1 MSSSD
6 RITGVM
12 CGILKACDIRVNE
25 KYFLLAFI
33 VRAVVPVSW
42 RFDANAKR
50 QVVRLTMCGR
60 YVRRGELALFAERFD
75 FLFNLPTPA
84 SCNIAPTNLAD
95 VVRMEEGGRRHS
107 QITWGFLPVW
117 AKDTKTRTI
126 NAKSETIHESK
137 MFKPSFQKRRC
148 LILADGVI
156 EWQSDG
162 KKKIP
167 HLFTLKDNQPF
178 AFAGIWNRTKLGEES
193 HESCAIL
200 TTNANPLFGRFHDRM
215 PVILQANAI
224 APWLDPEIEEP
235 EALKELLVPYSAEEM
250 ASVTISPKVN
260 DARYKAAD
268 CLEPTI
274 AAVSGDLF
282 AELS

>member
-1 MSSSD
+1 
-6 RITGVM
+6 M
-12 CGILKACDIRVNE
+12 CGILKACGERVNE
-25 KYFLLAFI
+25 KHFVFTLSVHALVPGIWA
-33 VRAVVPVSW
+33 RARTLYEEW
-42 RFDANAKR
+42 RDLF
-50 QVVRLTMCGR
+50 MCGR

-75 FLFNLPTPA
+75 FLFTHPTPI

-95 VVRMEEGGRRHS
+95 VVRMHDGARRHS

-126 NAKSETIHESK
+126 NAKSETAHESK

-156 EWQSDG
+156 EWQTDG

-178 AFAGIWNRTKLGEES
+178 AFAGIWNRVKINDEP

-200 TTNANPLFGRFHDRM
+200 TTAANSLFGRFHDRM

-224 APWLDPEIEEP
+224 SPWLDPEIEEP
-235 EALKELLVPYSAEEM
+235 EALKEVLVPYPAEEM
-250 ASVTISPKVN
+250 TSMTISPKVN
-260 DARYKAAD
+260 DARYKMAD
-268 CLEPTI
+268 CLEPTV

-282 AELS
+282 EELS

>member
-1 MSSSD
+1 
-6 RITGVM
+6 
-12 CGILKACDIRVNE
+12 
-25 KYFLLAFI
+25 
-33 VRAVVPVSW
+33 
-42 RFDANAKR
+42 
-50 QVVRLTMCGR
+50 MCGR

-75 FLFNLPTPA
+75 FLFTQATPP

-95 VVRMEEGGRRHS
+95 VVRMEEGARRHS

-156 EWQSDG
+156 EWQTDG

-167 HLFTLKDNQPF
+167 HLFTLKGEQPF
-178 AFAGIWNRTKLGEES
+178 AFAGIWNRTKIGEES

-200 TTNANPLFGRFHDRM
+200 TTSANSLFGRFHDRM
-215 PVILQANAI
+215 PVILQTKAI
-224 APWLDPEIEEP
+224 APWLDAEIGEP
-235 EALKELLVPYSAEEM
+235 ESLRELLVPYPAEEM
-250 ASVTISPKVN
+250 ASVTVSSKVN

-268 CLEPTI
+268 CLEPTVGI
-274 AAVSGDLF
+274 VSGDLF
-282 AELS
+282 SEIA